1 MLLKVAWR
9 NIWRNKLRSL
19 VVMFAIALGVWA
31 GIFASSVG
39 NGVNKQRLENVIE
52 SQVSHMQIHDDAFTN
67 AYEKPEIIEKGS
79 SILGVLDLENSV
91 EAYSSRTL
99 LTGMISSAA
108 SGQGILIKGVV
119 PEKEALVT
127 GLEANLV
134 EGAYFEGT
142 KRNPLLMGT
151 VLAKKLN
158 VKLRSKVVLTFQN
171 DSSEVIRSAFR
182 VVGLYKTPDTRND
195 ELAVFVKQKDLNA
208 LAGIGD
214 KDFHEI
220 ALMVNDEAQLTSL
233 QENILGQFDGL
244 LVQTWQEVIP
254 GLNMAS
260 IIAQRMNML
269 LLFILLTAMS
279 FGIINTML
287 MAVLER
293 VREFGMLMAVGM
305 NKTKVFVMIMLE
317 TFFLMMIGAPL
328 GMLISWLT
336 VNYFEKNGLDFSEY
350 ADGFSNV
357 GIKPII
363 YPFLTPEYYP
373 KVIVLVIIAAFLAA
387 IYPAIKAIRLR
398 PAEAIR
404 KL

>member
-1 MLLKVAWR
+1 
-9 NIWRNKLRSL
+9 
-19 VVMFAIALGVWA
+19 MFAIALGIWA
-31 GIFASSVG
+31 GIFASSIG

-52 SQVSHMQIHDDAFTN
+52 SQVSHLQIHQADFTN
-67 AYEKPEIIEKGS
+67 AYESPKLIEGGGELLTK
-79 SILGVLDLENSV
+79 LE
-91 EAYSSRTL
+91 ETEQIKAYSNRTL
-99 LTGMISSAA
+99 LTGMVSSAA
-108 SGQGILIKGVV
+108 TGKGILIKGVE
-119 PEKEALVT
+119 PQKEALVT

-134 EGAYFEGT
+134 EGKYFEGT
-142 KRNPLLMGT
+142 KRNPILMST
-151 VLAKKLN
+151 SLAEKLN

-171 DSSEVIRSAFR
+171 EGAEVIRSAFR
-182 VVGLYKTPDTRND
+182 IVGLYKTADSRND
-195 ELAVFVKQKDLNA
+195 ELAVFVKQSDINA
-208 LAGIGD
+208 LVGLGEN
-214 KDFHEI
+214 DFHEVAI
-220 ALMVNDEAQLTSL
+220 LVNDETQLEATKTSL
-233 QENILGQFDGL
+233 NADGF
-244 LVQTWQEVIP
+244 LVQTWQEIIP

-260 IIAQRMNML
+260 IIAKRMNML
-269 LLFILLTAMS
+269 LLLILLTAMS

-317 TFFLMMIGAPL
+317 TILLMMVGAPV

-336 VNYFEKNGLDFSEY
+336 VNYFQKNGLDFSNY

-363 YPFLTPEYYP
+363 YPFLTASYYP
-373 KVIVLVIIAAFLAA
+373 KVILLVILAAFLAA
-387 IYPAIKAIRLR
+387 IYPAIKAVRLR

>member
-151 VLAKKLN
+151 ALAKKLN

-195 ELAVFVKQKDLNA
+195 ELAVFVKQKDLNV

-220 ALMVNDEAQLTSL
+220 ALMVNDEAQLPSL